1 MSAAPDLSYLFR
13 RILLPCSAESV
24 FRGGQICLQEFL
36 SEIVVDQVQDRIQ
49 IGRIH
54 LPGRGSLSDCA
65 KGAGTAEDFAAQS
78 ADQAVRFTDRVQER
92 GQAVS

>member
-65 KGAGTAEDFAAQS
+65 KRLIRPVPAMDMVMIGRS
-78 ADQAVRFTDRVQER
+78 A
-92 GQAVS
+92 